1 MTYLKSNDLFKLS
14 APESLFQR
22 IPRPIVIADHLMT
35 PDNLGAMIRLADN
48 IGASEMCFL
57 GKEDE
62 HRMGRVRR
70 AAASSRDNIKW
81 YFCEET
87 DLRKIVPEGKTI
99 VAIET
104 ADNATCIY
112 DTQLPENV
120 AFIVGSESHGLSNEL
135 LAQCDMVVYIPV
147 PGPTRSLNVS
157 HAAAV
162 ALFEWQR
169 QMLKK
174 CGMMKCEAF
183 DVVNA
188 ECRMAQSDAGLRPHS
203 AFNIQHSAFSIQ
215 HSSLKKYKHL
225 FFDLDRTLWDFD
237 AAAEVAFERIYDKY
251 DLKSLGIPNAHEF
264 HEVYHP
270 LNEQLWVLYRADQ
283 ITKDDLNRTRFL
295 KPLEHY
301 GIHDIEL
308 ADHLSEDYVYW
319 SPRIVRLVPGTME
332 LLDYLKPKYHLHLIT
347 NGFQEVQH
355 TKLSGSGLE
364 PYFETLTVS
373 EEVGVKKPNPEIFY
387 YALRKAH
394 ATAEE
399 SLVIGD
405 EMAVDIDGARAAG
418 IDQVFFNP
426 SGESVEGE
434 RTYEV
439 RNLLEIKSII

>member
-1 MTYLKSNDLFKLS
+1 MTYLKSNDLFAGL
-14 APESLFQR
+14 APELLFESV
-22 IPRPIVIADHLMT
+22 PHPMVIADHLMT
-35 PDNLGAMIRLADN
+35 PDNIGSMIRLADN
-48 IGASEMCFL
+48 IGASEVCFL

-62 HRMGRVRR
+62 HRLGKVRR
-70 AAASSRDNIKW
+70 AAASSRDNIRW
-81 YFCEET
+81 YFSEESN
-87 DLRKIVPEGKTI
+87 LRKIVPEGKTI

-104 ADNATCIY
+104 SDNATCIY
-112 DTQLPENV
+112 NTTLPTNV
-120 AFIVGSESHGLSNEL
+120 AFIVGNERNGLNDEL

-169 QMLKK
+169 QMLEK
-174 CGMMKCEAF
+174 CGMK
-183 DVVNA
+183 NA
-188 ECRMAQSDAGLRPHS
+188 ECGMKAKPFVASRYS
-203 AFNIQHSAFSIQ
+203 AFQIPNSE
-215 HSSLKKYKHL
+215 LKYKHV

-237 AAAEVAFERIYDKY
+237 AAAEVAFVRIYEKY
-251 DLKSLGIPNAHEF
+251 NLRSLGIPSAHEF

-270 LNEQLWVLYRADQ
+270 LNERLWELYREDK
-283 ITKDDLNRTRFL
+283 ITKADLNRTRFL

-301 GIHDIEL
+301 GIHDVQL

-319 SPRIVRLVPGTME
+319 SPRIVRLVPGTIE

-355 TKLSGSGLE
+355 TKLSGSGME

-373 EEVGVKKPNPEIFY
+373 EEVGVKKPNPEIFR
-387 YALRKAH
+387 YALRKAK
-394 ATAEE
+394 AAAEE

-418 IDQVFFNP
+418 IDQIFFNP
-426 SGESVEGE
+426 SVKEEEGE

-439 RNLLEIKSII
+439 RSLLEIKKIL

>member
-1 MTYLKSNDLFKLS
+1 M
-14 APESLFQR
+14 
-22 IPRPIVIADHLMT
+22 VIADHLMT

-48 IGASEMCFL
+48 IGATEMCFL
-57 GKEDE
+57 GCETD
-62 HRMGRVRR
+62 HRLGKVRR
-70 AAASSRDNIKW
+70 AAASSRDNIRW
-81 YFCEET
+81 FFTEET
-87 DLRKIVPEGKTI
+87 DLHKIVPNGKSI

-104 ADNATCIY
+104 TDDATCIY
-112 DTQLPENV
+112 DTKLPEDV
-120 AFIVGSESHGLSNEL
+120 AFIVGSESQGIREEL
-135 LAQCDMVVYIPV
+135 LKQCDMVVYIPV

-169 QMLKK
+169 QMISRTQETEARSRKK
-174 CGMMKCEAF
+174 
-183 DVVNA
+183 
-188 ECRMAQSDAGLRPHS
+188 Q
-203 AFNIQHSAFSIQ
+203 
-215 HSSLKKYKHL
+215 YKHI

-251 DLKSLGIPNAHEF
+251 HLKDLGIPSAHDF

-270 LNEQLWVLYRADQ
+270 LNEKLWELYRENK

-332 LLDYLKPKYHLHLIT
+332 LLEYLKPKYHLHLIT

-355 TKLSGSGLE
+355 TKLSGSGME

-373 EEVGVKKPNPEIFY
+373 EEINIKKPNPEIFL
-387 YALRKAH
+387 YALKKAG

-399 SLVIGD
+399 SLMIGD

-418 IDQVFFNP
+418 IDQIFFNP
-426 SGESVEGE
+426 SGQEDPGE
-434 RTYEV
+434 RTFEV
-439 RNLLEIKSII
+439 RHLSDIKTLL

>member
-1 MTYLKSNDLFKLS
+1 MSYLKSNDLFGKLN
-14 APESLFQR
+14 PETLFER
-22 IPRPIVIADHLMT
+22 VPRPILIADHLLT
-35 PDNLGAMIRLADN
+35 PDNMGALIRLADN
-48 IGASEMCFL
+48 IGAAEVCFL

-62 HRMGRVRR
+62 HRLSKVRR
-70 AAASSRDNIKW
+70 AAASSRDNIRW
-81 YFCEET
+81 YFRDES
-87 DLRKIVPEGKTI
+87 DLHNIVPHGKQI

-112 DTQLPENV
+112 DTQLPEDV
-120 AFIVGSESHGLSNEL
+120 AFIVGSESHGLSDEL
-135 LAQCDMVVYIPV
+135 LAQCNQVVYIPV

-169 QMLKK
+169 QM
-174 CGMMKCEAF
+174 M
-183 DVVNA
+183 NA
-188 ECRMAQSDAGLRPHS
+188 ECESQ
-203 AFNIQHSAFSIQ
+203 SAFSIQ
-215 HSSLKKYKHL
+215 HSALKKYHHV

-237 AAAEVAFERIYDKY
+237 AAAEVAFERVYEKY
-251 DLKSLGIPNAHEF
+251 NLKSLGIPSAHEF

-270 LNEQLWVLYRADQ
+270 LNERLWELYREDK
-283 ITKDDLNRTRFL
+283 ITKDFLNRTRFVL
-295 KPLEHY
+295 PLEHY

-308 ADHLSEDYVYW
+308 ADHLSEDYVFW
-319 SPRIVRLVPGTME
+319 SPRIVKLIPGSIE

-373 EEVGVKKPNPEIFY
+373 EEVGVKKPNPEIFF
-387 YALRKAH
+387 YALRKAN

-399 SLVIGD
+399 SIVIGD

-418 IDQVFFNP
+418 IDQIFFNAK
-426 SGESVEGE
+426 GETIEGE
-434 RTYEV
+434 RTFEIKRLV
-439 RNLLEIKSII
+439 EIKRLLE

>member
-1 MTYLKSNDLFKLS
+1 MSYIKSNDLFRS
-14 APESLFQR
+14 IPAEEIYQT

-35 PDNLGAMIRLADN
+35 PDNMGAMIRIADN

-57 GKEDE
+57 GDE
-62 HRMGRVRR
+62 TKHSLGKVRR
-70 AAASSRDNIKW
+70 AAASSRGNIRW
-81 YFCEET
+81 YFTEET
-87 DLRKIVPEGKTI
+87 DLRKIVSRSKTI

-112 DTQLPENV
+112 DTDLPEDA
-120 AFIVGSESHGLSNEL
+120 AFIVGSESHGLSEDL
-135 LAQCDMVVYIPV
+135 LRQCDLVVYIPV

-169 QMLKK
+169 QMRLIRRKK
-174 CGMMKCEAF
+174 KE
-183 DVVNA
+183 
-188 ECRMAQSDAGLRPHS
+188 ERRK
-203 AFNIQHSAFSIQ
+203 
-215 HSSLKKYKHL
+215 KKYHHI

-237 AAAEVAFERIYDKY
+237 AAAEVAFERIYEQY
-251 DLKSLGIPNAHEF
+251 HLKELGIPSAHEF

-270 LNEQLWVLYRADQ
+270 LNEQLWKLYREDK
-283 ITKDDLNRTRFL
+283 ITKAELNRTRFL
-295 KPLEHY
+295 KPLEFY
-301 GIHDIEL
+301 GIHDVEL

-355 TKLSGSGLE
+355 TKLSGSGME
-364 PYFETLTVS
+364 SYFETLTVS
-373 EEVGVKKPNPEIFY
+373 EEVGVKKPNPEFFR
-387 YALRKAH
+387 YALEKAR
-394 ATAEE
+394 ANAGE

-418 IDQVFFNP
+418 IDQIFFNP
-426 SGESVEGE
+426 KGEAVKGS
-434 RTYEV
+434 RTFEV
-439 RNLLEIKSII
+439 RSLMEIMEIL

>member
-1 MTYLKSNDLFKLS
+1 MSYLKSNTLFEQIQTEDLY
-14 APESLFQR
+14 QH
-22 IPRPIVIADHLMT
+22 IPRPMLIADHLLT

-48 IGASEMCFL
+48 IGATEMCFL
-57 GKEDE
+57 GKEEE
-62 HRMGRVRR
+62 HRIGKVRR
-70 AAASSRDNIKW
+70 SAASSRDNIRW
-81 YFCEET
+81 YFSDEA

-104 ADNATCIY
+104 ADNATCVY

-120 AFIVGSESHGLSNEL
+120 AFIVGNESFGIREEV
-135 LAQCDMVVYIPV
+135 LAQCDKVVYIPV

-169 QMLKK
+169 QMLMRMR
-174 CGMMKCEAF
+174 GCETR
-183 DVVNA
+183 NA
-188 ECRMAQSDAGLRPHS
+188 RPEVPRPEVPRPEVPCPEVPRPAS
-203 AFNIQHSAFSIQ
+203 
-215 HSSLKKYKHL
+215 KYKHI

-237 AAAEVAFERIYDKY
+237 AAAEVAFERIYEKY
-251 DLKSLGIPNAHEF
+251 DLKNLGIPSAHDF

-270 LNEQLWVLYRADQ
+270 LNEQLWALYRENK

-301 GIHDIEL
+301 GIHDVEL

-355 TKLSGSGLE
+355 TKLSGSGME

-373 EEVGVKKPNPEIFY
+373 EEVGVKKPNPEIFF
-387 YALRKAH
+387 YALGKAH
-394 ATAEE
+394 AEPEE
-399 SLVIGD
+399 SLMIGD

-418 IDQVFFNP
+418 IDTIFFNAK
-426 SGESVEGE
+426 GESVEGE
-434 RTYEV
+434 RTFEV
-439 RNLLEIKSII
+439 RSLVEIMGIL

>member
-1 MTYLKSNDLFKLS
+1 MSYLKSNDLF
-14 APESLFQR
+14 AHTEPENLYSR
-22 IPRPIVIADHLMT
+22 IPRPMVIADHLMT
-35 PDNLGAMIRLADN
+35 PDNIGAMIRLADN
-48 IGASEMCFL
+48 IGATEVCFL
-57 GKEDE
+57 GNEDE
-62 HRMGRVRR
+62 HRLGKVRR
-70 AAASSRDNIKW
+70 AAASSRDNIRW
-81 YFCEET
+81 YFSEET
-87 DLRKIVPEGKTI
+87 DLHKIVPEGKTI

-112 DTQLPENV
+112 DTPLPENV
-120 AFIVGSESHGLSNEL
+120 AFIVGSERNGLSDDL

-169 QMLKK
+169 QMI
-174 CGMMKCEAF
+174 ARFRPF
-183 DVVNA
+183 DKLRDVN
-188 ECRMAQSDAGLRPHS
+188 CQGSLSPSKRPTQK
-203 AFNIQHSAFSIQ
+203 I
-215 HSSLKKYKHL
+215 YKHL

-237 AAAEVAFERIYDKY
+237 AAAEVAFERIYEKY
-251 DLKSLGIPNAHEF
+251 DLKSLGIPSAHEF

-270 LNEQLWVLYRADQ
+270 LNERLWELYRAEK
-283 ITKDDLNRTRFL
+283 ITKDDLSRTRFVL
-295 KPLEHY
+295 PLEHY
-301 GIHDIEL
+301 GIRDTAL

-347 NGFQEVQH
+347 NGFQEVQD
-355 TKLSGSGLE
+355 TKLNLSGMK

-373 EEVGVKKPNPEIFY
+373 EEVGVKKPNPEIFR
-387 YALRKAH
+387 YALRKAN

-418 IDQVFFNP
+418 IDQIFYHP
-426 SGESVEGE
+426 KEEKVEGA
-434 RTYEV
+434 RTFEV
-439 RNLLEIKSII
+439 KDLKEIMSLL

>member
-1 MTYLKSNDLFKLS
+1 MSYLKSNTLFEQIKT
-14 APESLFQR
+14 EDIYQR
-22 IPRPIVIADHLMT
+22 VPRPMLIADHLLT

-48 IGASEMCFL
+48 IGATEVCFL
-57 GKEDE
+57 GREED
-62 HRMGRVRR
+62 HRLGKVRR

-81 YFCEET
+81 YFTEET
-87 DLRKIVPEGKTI
+87 HMRKMVPANKKI

-112 DTQLPENV
+112 DTDLPEDV
-120 AFIVGSESHGLSNEL
+120 AFIVGSESHGLSDEL
-135 LAQCDMVVYIPV
+135 LTQCDQVVYIPV

-169 QMLKK
+169 QMSR
-174 CGMMKCEAF
+174 
-183 DVVNA
+183 VP
-188 ECRMAQSDAGLRPHS
+188 QSRVPRP
-203 AFNIQHSAFSIQ
+203 
-215 HSSLKKYKHL
+215 KTYKHIFL
-225 FFDLDRTLWDFD
+225 DLDRTLWDFD

-251 DLKSLGIPNAHEF
+251 DLKRLGIPSAHEF

-270 LNEQLWVLYRADQ
+270 LNEQLWVLYRADK
-283 ITKDDLNRTRFL
+283 INKDELNRTRFM

-301 GIHDIEL
+301 GIHDVEL

-373 EEVGVKKPNPEIFY
+373 EEVGVKKPNPEIFR
-387 YALRKAH
+387 YALRKAN

-399 SLVIGD
+399 SLMIGD
-405 EMAVDIDGARAAG
+405 EMAVDIDGARAVG
-418 IDQVFFNP
+418 MDTLLFNP
-426 SGESVEGE
+426 KGEAVEGE
-434 RTYEV
+434 RTCEV
-439 RNLLEIKSII
+439 RGLIEIKGIL

>member
-1 MTYLKSNDLFKLS
+1 MTYLKSNDLFAEI
-14 APESLFQR
+14 APENLFER
-22 IPRPIVIADHLMT
+22 IPHPIVIADHLMT
-35 PDNLGAMIRLADN
+35 PDNIGAMIRLADN
-48 IGASEMCFL
+48 IGASEICFL

-62 HRMGRVRR
+62 HRLGKVRR
-70 AAASSRDNIKW
+70 AAASSRDNIRW
-81 YFCEET
+81 YFSEES
-87 DLRKIVPEGKTI
+87 DLRKIVPEGKKI

-104 ADNATCIY
+104 SDNATCIY
-112 DTQLPENV
+112 DTQLPEDV
-120 AFIVGSESHGLSNEL
+120 AFIVGSERNGLSDEL

-169 QMLKK
+169 QMK
-174 CGMMKCEAF
+174 CGIM
-183 DVVNA
+183 NA
-188 ECRMAQSDAGLRPHS
+188 ECRMRAKPSGASG
-203 AFNIQHSAFSIQ
+203 HSAFSIP
-215 HSSLKKYKHL
+215 HSALKYKHV

-237 AAAEVAFERIYDKY
+237 AAAEVAFERIYEKY
-251 DLKSLGIPNAHEF
+251 NLKSLGIPSAHEF

-270 LNEQLWVLYRADQ
+270 LNERLWELYREDK
-283 ITKDDLNRTRFL
+283 ITKADLNRTRFL

-399 SLVIGD
+399 SIVIGD
-405 EMAVDIDGARAAG
+405 EMAVDIDGAKAAG
-418 IDQVFFNP
+418 IDQIFFNAK
-426 SGESVEGE
+426 GEKVEGE

-439 RNLLEIKSII
+439 KSLLEIKQLL

>member
-1 MTYLKSNDLFKLS
+1 MSYIKSNTLFDSIQTEDLY
-14 APESLFQR
+14 QH
-22 IPRPIVIADHLMT
+22 IPRPMLIADHLLT

-48 IGASEMCFL
+48 IGATEMCFL
-57 GKEDE
+57 GREEE
-62 HRMGRVRR
+62 HRLGKVRR
-70 AAASSRDNIKW
+70 AAASSRDNIRW
-81 YFCEET
+81 YFSDEA

-120 AFIVGSESHGLSNEL
+120 AFIVGNESFGIREEV
-135 LAQCDMVVYIPV
+135 LALCDKVVYIPV

-169 QMLKK
+169 QMRNK
-174 CGMMKCEAF
+174 CGIK
-183 DVVNA
+183 NA
-188 ECRMAQSDAGLRPHS
+188 ECGITRSEGGLCPHS
-203 AFNIQHSAFSIQ
+203 EFRIQHSE
-215 HSSLKKYKHL
+215 LKYKHI

-251 DLKSLGIPNAHEF
+251 DLKSLGIPSAHEF

-270 LNEQLWVLYRADQ
+270 LNEQLWVLYRENK

-301 GIHDIEL
+301 GIHDVEL

-332 LLDYLKPKYHLHLIT
+332 LLEYLKPKYHLHLIT
-347 NGFQEVQH
+347 NGFQEVQD
-355 TKLSGSGLE
+355 TKLSLSGMK

-373 EEVGVKKPNPEIFY
+373 EEVGVKKPNPEIFF
-387 YALRKAH
+387 YALGKAH
-394 ATAEE
+394 AKPEE
-399 SLVIGD
+399 SLMIGD

-418 IDQVFFNP
+418 IDTVFFNAK
-426 SGESVEGE
+426 GEDAVGE
-434 RTYEV
+434 RTFEV
-439 RNLLEIKSII
+439 RGLLEIEGIL

>member
-1 MTYLKSNDLFKLS
+1 MTYLKSNDLFAEI
-14 APESLFQR
+14 APENLFER
-22 IPRPIVIADHLMT
+22 IPHPIVIADHLMT
-35 PDNLGAMIRLADN
+35 PDNIGAMIRLADN
-48 IGASEMCFL
+48 IGASEICFL

-62 HRMGRVRR
+62 HRLGKVRR
-70 AAASSRDNIKW
+70 AAASSRDNIRW
-81 YFCEET
+81 YFSEES
-87 DLRKIVPEGKTI
+87 DLHKIVPEGKKI

-104 ADNATCIY
+104 SDNATCIY
-112 DTQLPENV
+112 DTQLPEDV
-120 AFIVGSESHGLSNEL
+120 AFIVGSERNGLSDEL

-169 QMLKK
+169 QMK
-174 CGMMKCEAF
+174 CGIM
-183 DVVNA
+183 NA
-188 ECRMAQSDAGLRPHS
+188 ECRMSQSDAGLRPHS
-203 AFNIQHSAFSIQ
+203 AFPIPHSA
-215 HSSLKKYKHL
+215 LKKYKHV

-237 AAAEVAFERIYDKY
+237 AAAEVAFERIYEKY
-251 DLKSLGIPNAHEF
+251 NLKSLGIPSAHEF

-270 LNEQLWVLYRADQ
+270 LNERLWELYREDK
-283 ITKDDLNRTRFL
+283 ITKADLNRTRFL

-373 EEVGVKKPNPEIFY
+373 EEVGVKKPNPEIFH

-399 SLVIGD
+399 SIVIGD

-418 IDQVFFNP
+418 IDQIFFNAK
-426 SGESVEGE
+426 GEKVEGE

-439 RNLLEIKSII
+439 KSLLEIKQLL

>member
-1 MTYLKSNDLFKLS
+1 MTYLKSNDLFAEI
-14 APESLFQR
+14 APENLFER
-22 IPRPIVIADHLMT
+22 IPHPIVIADHLMT
-35 PDNLGAMIRLADN
+35 PDNIGAMIRLADN
-48 IGASEMCFL
+48 IGASEICFL
-57 GKEDE
+57 GNEDE
-62 HRMGRVRR
+62 HRLGKVRR
-70 AAASSRDNIKW
+70 AAASSRDNIRW
-81 YFCEET
+81 YFSEES
-87 DLRKIVPEGKTI
+87 DLRKIVPAGKKI

-104 ADNATCIY
+104 SDNATCIY
-112 DTQLPENV
+112 DTQLPEDV
-120 AFIVGSESHGLSNEL
+120 AFIVGSERNGLSDEL

-169 QMLKK
+169 QMK
-174 CGMMKCEAF
+174 CGIM
-183 DVVNA
+183 NA
-188 ECRMAQSDAGLRPHS
+188 ECRMSQSDAGLRPHS
-203 AFNIQHSAFSIQ
+203 AFRIPHSA
-215 HSSLKKYKHL
+215 LKKYKHI

-237 AAAEVAFERIYDKY
+237 AAAEVAFERIYEKY
-251 DLKSLGIPNAHEF
+251 NLKSLGIPSAHEF

-270 LNEQLWVLYRADQ
+270 LNERLWELYREDK
-283 ITKDDLNRTRFL
+283 ITKADLNRTRFL

-332 LLDYLKPKYHLHLIT
+332 LLDYLKTKYHLHLIT

-373 EEVGVKKPNPEIFY
+373 EEVGVKKPNPEIFD

-399 SLVIGD
+399 SIVIGD
-405 EMAVDIDGARAAG
+405 EMAVDIDGAKAAG
-418 IDQVFFNP
+418 IDQIFFNAK
-426 SGESVEGE
+426 GEKVEGE

-439 RNLLEIKSII
+439 KSLLEIKQLL

>member
-1 MTYLKSNDLFKLS
+1 MAYLKSNDLFDKLN
-14 APESLFQR
+14 PETLYER
-22 IPRPIVIADHLMT
+22 VPRPIIIADHLLT
-35 PDNLGAMIRLADN
+35 PDNIGALIRLADN
-48 IGASEMCFL
+48 IGANEVCFL
-57 GKEDE
+57 GKEEE
-62 HRMGRVRR
+62 HRLGKIRR
-70 AAASSRDNIKW
+70 AAASSRDNIRW
-81 YFCEET
+81 YFSEEN
-87 DLRKIVPEGKTI
+87 DLRKIVSKSKNI

-104 ADNATCIY
+104 ADNARCIY
-112 DTQLPENV
+112 DTQLPEDV
-120 AFIVGSESHGLSNEL
+120 AFIVGSESHGLSEEM

-169 QMLKK
+169 QMRNKE
-174 CGMMKCEAF
+174 CRIM
-183 DVVNA
+183 NT
-188 ECRMAQSDAGLRPHS
+188 ECRMKTSS
-203 AFNIQHSAFSIQ
+203 ASLHSAFSIH
-215 HSSLKKYKHL
+215 HSELKYKHI

-251 DLKSLGIPNAHEF
+251 DLKSLGIPSAHEF

-270 LNEQLWVLYRADQ
+270 LNERLWELYREDK
-283 ITKDDLNRTRFL
+283 ITKADLNRTRFL

-301 GIHDIEL
+301 GIHEIEL

-373 EEVGVKKPNPEIFY
+373 EEVGVKKPNPEIFF
-387 YALRKAH
+387 YALRKAQ

-426 SGESVEGE
+426 SGIEVEGE
-434 RTYEV
+434 RTFEV
-439 RNLLEIKSII
+439 KRLVELIGIL

>member
-1 MTYLKSNDLFKLS
+1 MAYLKSNDLFDKLN
-14 APESLFQR
+14 PETLYER
-22 IPRPIVIADHLMT
+22 VPRPIIIADHLLT
-35 PDNLGAMIRLADN
+35 PDNIGALIRLADN
-48 IGASEMCFL
+48 IGANEVCFL
-57 GKEDE
+57 GKEEE
-62 HRMGRVRR
+62 HRLGKIRR
-70 AAASSRDNIKW
+70 AAASSRDNIRW
-81 YFCEET
+81 YFSEEN
-87 DLRKIVPEGKTI
+87 DLHKIVARSKKI

-112 DTQLPENV
+112 DTQLPEDV
-120 AFIVGSESHGLSNEL
+120 AYIVGSESHGLSEGL

-169 QMLKK
+169 QMRNKE
-174 CGMMKCEAF
+174 CRIM
-183 DVVNA
+183 NA
-188 ECRMAQSDAGLRPHS
+188 ECRMKNSNASSHS
-203 AFNIQHSAFSIQ
+203 AFCIQHSE
-215 HSSLKKYKHL
+215 LKYKHL

-237 AAAEVAFERIYDKY
+237 AAAKVAFERIYEKY
-251 DLKSLGIPNAHEF
+251 NLKSLGIPSAHEF

-270 LNEQLWVLYRADQ
+270 LNEQLWVLYRADK
-283 ITKDDLNRTRFL
+283 ITKDELNRTRFL

-373 EEVGVKKPNPEIFY
+373 EEVGVKKPNPEIFF

-394 ATAEE
+394 ASAEE

-426 SGESVEGE
+426 SGIEVEGE
-434 RTYEV
+434 RTFEV
-439 RNLLEIKSII
+439 NKLVELIGIL